1 MAKEIESETDQKLGF
16 RTVIADNHS
25 SDDSLATL
33 RRIIASD
40 PEVIGITNAANYRPE
55 ASVVNA
61 LRHARDCDL
70 VMLLC
75 SDLQDPPEIDSQ
87 RDGMH
92 AAGAAGVG

>member
-1 MAKEIESETDQKLGF
+1 
-16 RTVIADNHS
+16 VIADNHS
-25 SDDSLATL
+25 SDDSLAPL

-70 VMLLC
+70 VMLC
-75 SDLQDPPEIDSQ
+75 SAPICRSRRRSPASGMVCALLERPELDAVLAVKKRS
-87 RDGMH
+87 
-92 AAGAAGVG
+92 A